1 MHEIRF
7 ADPAILLA
15 EDGVRLTLRVAQ
27 ADVWKA
33 RQFVLS
39 AKKDKAFTAE
49 LKEFRTKRSLDANA
63 YCWQLMDKL
72 ACAIGST
79 KEELYL
85 RYVKEC
91 GPFKDFTMTED
102 EAKTFRVAWERL
114 GTGWPTEQLDYAPD
128 GERVVVRAYY
138 GSSTYSVKRMSRLI
152 DLVVEDCR
160 NVGIETLTLDKIAML
175 KEDWDAQANKGNRN
189 SAVS

>member
-1 MHEIRF
+1 MREIRF
-7 ADPAILLA
+7 SDPEIQIAD
-15 EDGVRLTLRVAQ
+15 DGVRLTLRVAQ
-27 ADVWKA
+27 SDVWKA
-33 RQFVLS
+33 RQFVFS
-39 AKKDKAFTAE
+39 AKKDKSFTAE

-102 EAKTFRVAWERL
+102 EAKTFREAWGRL
-114 GTGWPTEQLDYAPD
+114 GTGWPTEQVDYAPD
-128 GERVVVRAYY
+128 GERVIVRAYY
-138 GSSTYSVKRMSRLI
+138 GSSTYNTKQMSRLI
-152 DLVVEDCR
+152 DSIIEDCR
-160 NVGIETLTLDKIAML
+160 NVGVETLTPDKIDLL
-175 KEDWDAQANKGNRN
+175 KEEWDAQANKGNRN
-189 SAVS
+189 STGG